1 MKLPKNWMSYFESR
15 IVSRGKEYF
24 DEGLVKNIKSKE
36 DIITASVLGNDTY
49 FVQLY
54 YHNDEFMMSC
64 TCPHAD
70 DGNNCKHM
78 AALCFAAEKIEK
90 ERSVMSQKS
99 GKILLDDAS
108 EADIRG
114 FLRSLLESSP
124 DIASKFQVWMQRQ
137 ISDEQMKEY
146 QKQITSIVRKAMST
160 YMEEDQYYD
169 EYGYTS
175 SLYDIFSELRDFVDS
190 VILLLIRRGFLKEAF
205 SLIQSGK
212 NAADLLIDKF
222 PYGDADSFDNA
233 KFEVYEILYPLLSKL
248 LEQNCPED
256 LRKDI
261 FNWLCNDAEKTD
273 DIIYISKD
281 NTTHTWKILT
291 QYFTSKEEVK
301 EMLTLAK
308 RLLDDEDLDFPD
320 SILKTIF
327 QLMEKLNPSSDEI
340 TEFEN
345 QHSDSRVVLEQ
356 RINRACKKKNY
367 KEAAAV
373 QETYLLNHL
382 KIYPNKYE
390 YANDLRRL
398 SEFYKKAGDT
408 KSCKKYLV
416 MLLREYQMSMHDFR
430 EYRTLFSPDEWIE
443 EREKILTIIHMNHVK
458 EILYEEKLYDRL
470 MDKFGKNSVVDEM
483 QKYEKELGKRYP
495 KRVAELYCAE
505 AQYLMEE
512 QKANTRQQ
520 YKYIAYVLKCA
531 DKYPEGKE
539 MIHDILNKWDA
550 AYKRRIALWDEIRKA
565 KLH

>member
-1 MKLPKNWMSYFESR
+1 
-15 IVSRGKEYF
+15 
-24 DEGLVKNIKSKE
+24 
-36 DIITASVLGNDTY
+36 
-49 FVQLY
+49 
-54 YHNDEFMMSC
+54 
-64 TCPHAD
+64 
-70 DGNNCKHM
+70 
-78 AALCFAAEKIEK
+78 
-90 ERSVMSQKS
+90 
-99 GKILLDDAS
+99 
-108 EADIRG
+108 
-114 FLRSLLESSP
+114 
-124 DIASKFQVWMQRQ
+124 
-137 ISDEQMKEY
+137 
-146 QKQITSIVRKAMST
+146 
-160 YMEEDQYYD
+160 
-169 EYGYTS
+169 
-175 SLYDIFSELRDFVDS
+175 
-190 VILLLIRRGFLKEAF
+190 
-205 SLIQSGK
+205 
-212 NAADLLIDKF
+212 
-222 PYGDADSFDNA
+222 
-233 KFEVYEILYPLLSKL
+233 
-248 LEQNCPED
+248 
-256 LRKDI
+256 
-261 FNWLCNDAEKTD
+261 
-273 DIIYISKD
+273 
-281 NTTHTWKILT
+281 
-291 QYFTSKEEVK
+291 
-301 EMLTLAK
+301 
-308 RLLDDEDLDFPD
+308 
-320 SILKTIF
+320 
-327 QLMEKLNPSSDEI
+327 MEKLNPSSDEI

-382 KIYPNKYE
+382 KIYPSKYE

-470 MDKFGKNSVVDEM
+470 MDKFGRASVIDEM

-495 KRVAELYCAE
+495 KRVAEWYCAE

-512 QKANTRQQ
+512 QRANTRQQ